1 MSRQFRRPVRR
12 SVAALAG
19 AGLVI
24 ALAGGGA
31 LLARTLGRASR
42 RAATASYD
50 VVADMGKAG
59 FRTVVWTADTAAE
72 AVELARRIPD
82 AFGRAWAEG
91 PDGRPLD
98 RS

>member
-1 MSRQFRRPVRR
+1 MTRPVRR
-12 SVAALAG
+12 PARRTVVALAG
-19 AGLVI
+19 TGLLV

-42 RAATASYD
+42 EAARTSYD

-91 PDGRPLD
+91 PDGRPLEK
-98 RS
+98 S